1 MTDYF
6 AVFGLPRRL
15 GLDPAELEPVYHALS
30 REYHPDRN
38 RTASGRERLAAL
50 ERSALLNQAYRALR
64 DPFERAAHLLRL
76 EEGADGEQRETVPQE
91 LFEEILEVQD
101 LLGDFRLADPDEQEA
116 LRPTLEAK
124 RKELQS
130 EQERRAAELTGQLF
144 PRWDTLLAEG
154 ASDPAAR
161 EPLLARMRALLGE
174 RSYLRRVL
182 NGLDEVLA

>member
-38 RTASGRERLAAL
+38 RTASGRDRIAAL

-64 DPFERAAHLLRL
+64 DPFERTAHLLRL
-76 EEGADGEQRETVPQE
+76 EEGAEGEQKETVPQD
-91 LFEEILEVQD
+91 LFEEILEVQE
-101 LLGDFRLADPDEQEA
+101 LLGDFRLADQDEREE
-116 LRPTLEAK
+116 LRPKLEAK
-124 RKELQS
+124 REELRA

-154 ASDPAAR
+154 APDPGAR
-161 EPLLARMRALLGE
+161 EPLLARIRALLGE

-182 NGLDEVLA
+182 NSLDDVLA